1 MRNII
6 YSLDGDCAQSLIIGD
21 IHGRY
26 DLLYEAFELIKS
38 LGDNIPTNVI
48 FLGDYIDKGANS
60 KLVLEKLMREFK
72 MKPTGKNHAAL
83 MGNHEQMAIYAHD
96 FGTFEPW
103 LDNGGDATLQ
113 SFNSEAIDDNALQFM
128 REMPIIAEDSNGI
141 YVHAGINPK
150 YNAKDDKQYPSCLW
164 LRDEFYR
171 NVATMNY
178 PKPIIYG
185 HTPRVRP
192 EIHRDEYG
200 IVVAVGI
207 DTGAEF
213 SNTLTML
220 QITDEGDGRQCFTT
234 WAIEPKQTKP
244 SSLFW

>member
-1 MRNII
+1 MASII
-6 YSLDGDCAQSLIIGD
+6 HKLDDKCNQSLVIGD
-21 IHGRY
+21 IHGRF

-38 LGDNIPTNVI
+38 LKDGIPTNVI
-48 FLGDYIDKGANS
+48 FLGDYIDKGPNS
-60 KLVLEKLMREFK
+60 KLVLEKLMREFDNT
-72 MKPTGKNHAAL
+72 PIGNNHVSL
-83 MGNHEQMAIYAHD
+83 MGNHEQMAIYAHC

-103 LDNGGDATLQ
+103 LKNGGNATLQ
-113 SFNSEAIDDNALQFM
+113 SYSNHEIDGNVLKFM
-128 REMPIIAEDSNGI
+128 KEMPIIAEDKNAI
-141 YVHAGINPK
+141 YVHSGINPK
-150 YNAKDDKQYPSCLW
+150 YNANDERQYPSCLW
-164 LRDEFYR
+164 IGDEFYE
-171 NVATMNY
+171 NIATMNY

-185 HTPRVRP
+185 HKPRSRP

-213 SNTLTML
+213 SDNLTLL

-234 WAIEPKQTKP
+234 WSIGPKQTKP

>member
-1 MRNII
+1 M
-6 YSLDGDCAQSLIIGD
+6 QSLIIGD

-38 LGDNIPTNVI
+38 LCDNIPTNVI
-48 FLGDYIDKGANS
+48 FLGDYIDRGPNS
-60 KLVLEKLMREFK
+60 KLVIEKLMREFDN
-72 MKPTGKNHAAL
+72 MPFGQNHVSL

-96 FGTFEPW
+96 FGAFDPW
-103 LDNGGDATLQ
+103 LVNGGDATLQ
-113 SFNSEAIDDNALQFM
+113 SYNSETIDESALEFLRKM
-128 REMPIIAEDSNGI
+128 SIIAEDRNGI
-141 YVHAGINPK
+141 YVHAGINPN
-150 YNAKDDKQYPSCLW
+150 YNAKDDRQYPSCLW
-164 LRDEFYR
+164 VREEFYR
-171 NVATMNY
+171 NVANMNY

-185 HTPRVRP
+185 HTPRARP

-213 SNTLTML
+213 SNNLTLL
-220 QITDEGDGRQCFTT
+220 QITEEEGGRQCFTT
-234 WAIEPKQTKP
+234 WAIEPKQTTP